1 MPYSRITRT
10 AYGADAIRYARGHGR
25 GHDGSEKRSLYSAG
39 VNMLPDRALSFERQM
54 KPLWDRMDPRHKIQ
68 VDRCVVSFSPKEL
81 NPDSK
86 RDQLKALEI
95 GCRIAEANAP
105 NCQSAVFVQADGRG
119 HKLHLHILT
128 NDVRMGDH
136 KGLERE
142 AYYHPHFRKIVDKIC
157 KEYFDLDEPGKAPE
171 RTTQAVRGRRM
182 KNEAIRERNK
192 AEAEA
197 AEREGR
203 IPLLMPEKYIWQDDL
218 KARIQ
223 RAAAKAWDEES
234 FAQALRMDGVDLLK
248 QKQKDGSETYV
259 HHATKTMPEYYVY
272 ELFDT
277 GGFWLDRKIPANLK
291 SRSCK
296 MGTNYSPESVTAM
309 FRGKRPEV
317 EKKSIDIKSIVAS
330 AKKPEK
336 KPARPAEPEKLTP
349 TEKNRL
355 EMERAVAL
363 AKQHVSPLVKAAY
376 PDTDAEWEEK
386 LYNQFVT
393 WRNGLRKR
401 MQAKGQELQPI
412 YSRNEKGEGGIVAKN
427 LDQQYKAFLAKWQ
440 ESEAAAELERI
451 QRDRL
456 ALAADIIRTAEEI
469 KWKQEE
475 QDGREH
481 GDD

>member
-10 AYGADAIRYARGHGR
+10 AYGVEAIRYARGNGR

-54 KPLWDRMDPRHKIQ
+54 KPLWDRVDARHKIQ

-81 NPDSK
+81 DPNDK
-86 RDQLKALEI
+86 EDQLKALEI

-142 AYYHPHFRKIVDKIC
+142 AYHHPHFRKIVDKIC

-171 RTTQAVRGRRM
+171 RTTQAVRGRRL
-182 KNEAIRERNK
+182 KNEEIRELNRVQAK
-192 AEAEA
+192 AAKLVG
-197 AEREGR
+197 REPE
-203 IPLLMPEKYIWQDDL
+203 PLPEKYIWQDDL
-218 KARIQ
+218 KARIR

-259 HHATKTMPEYYVY
+259 HHATRTMPEYYVY

-277 GGFWLDRKIPANLK
+277 SGFVFEKIPVNLK

-296 MGTNYSPESVTAM
+296 MGTNYSPESVAAM
-309 FRGKRPEV
+309 FRGKRPEA
-317 EKKSIDIKSIVAS
+317 EKKTIDVKGIVAS

-349 TEKNRL
+349 REKNRL

-376 PDTDAEWEEK
+376 PDADAEWEK
-386 LYNQFVT
+386 QLYKRFVT

-401 MQAKGQELQPI
+401 MREKGQELQPI
-412 YSRNEKGEGGIVAKN
+412 YSRNEKGEGGIVVRN
-427 LDQQYKAFLAKWQ
+427 LDQQYKAFLTKWQ

-456 ALAADIIRTAEEI
+456 ALAADLIRTAEEVER
-469 KWKQEE
+469 KKAE
-475 QDGREH
+475 QAGREH